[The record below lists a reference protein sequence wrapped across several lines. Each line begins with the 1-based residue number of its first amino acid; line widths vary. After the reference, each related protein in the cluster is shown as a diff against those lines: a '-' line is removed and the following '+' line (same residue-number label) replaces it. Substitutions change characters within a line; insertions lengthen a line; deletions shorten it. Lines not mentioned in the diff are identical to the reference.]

1 MKRLSSFA
9 TVPLFLLLAACT
21 ERSEVWS
28 TSTNLS
34 VQGLRSSAVVL
45 DEDASRAVILHATS
59 ATETSR
65 SYATLGKN
73 VLTTAISPD
82 KSRLFVLSAGDLPRR
97 NPDDESPRLTIFESD
112 GTSRSIDLP
121 STLSQIAVDPLGQ
134 WVVIYAGSDS
144 TAFTFNPNE
153 LLFVDLAATDE
164 AQRITSRTLRSF
176 GGRPQRLTFSSPLSL
191 STGSKRILV
200 VETEQDISLLD
211 LDHLH
216 DATPRPEV
224 TVRLTDGT
232 TSASPSPAGV
242 VIDDGDPAKND
253 DARIGVRLSNSSN
266 VVAITLTRP
275 SSTGA
280 APPNDFVP
288 VLNLTDVG
296 GVASDLAFLRTDA
309 GIRLAALVPSLAEAV
324 LVDPETSVT
333 SAIDLPEA
341 YSSLSLIS
349 NAVGAQGGDVALL
362 SGSSSR
368 SSTGVAFWALG
379 KVTGQP
385 YRSVEVIGVSGSVVD
400 VIDVPE
406 PRTSLKVVKTA
417 SSGFYVLDLIGR
429 TASPLTTQSDAT
441 LLVSNDGERLW
452 AYSVSSTSVSKVALD
467 NLHPTDLPMFR
478 PVSSLFD
485 LAADDGGRSLLTID
499 TSGSGAF
506 TALDAKNPDITTA
519 QVHVGLTLEG
529 L

>member
-1 MKRLSSFA
+1 MKRILPLA
-9 TVPLFLLLAACT
+9 TLVLLAACT
-21 ERSEVWS
+21 ERSELWS
-28 TSTNLS
+28 ASSNLS
-34 VQGLRSSAVVL
+34 VEGLRASAVVL
-45 DEDASRAVILHATS
+45 DTDASRAVVLHAKS
-59 ATETSR
+59 PSETSQA
-65 SYATLGKN
+65 YIPLGKN
-73 VLTTAISPD
+73 VLTTAVSPD
-82 KSRLFVLSAGDLPRR
+82 KSRLFVLSAGEQPRR
-97 NPDDESPRLTIFESD
+97 NPDDESPRLTIVESD
-112 GTSRSIDLP
+112 GTSRALDLP
-121 STLSQIAVDPLGQ
+121 STLSKIAVDPLGQ

-153 LLFVDLAATDE
+153 LLFIDLTTTDE
-164 AQRITSRTLRSF
+164 TQRITSRTLRSF

-191 STGSKRILV
+191 PAGQKRILV

-232 TSASPSPAGV
+232 TSSAPSPSAV
-242 VIDDGDPAKND
+242 VIDDGDPTKND

-266 VVAITLTRP
+266 VVSIALTPPP
-275 SSTGA
+275 SGGV

-309 GIRLAALVPSLAEAV
+309 GIRLAALVPSLSEAV

-333 SAIDLPEA
+333 SVVDLPEA
-341 YSSLSLIS
+341 YSTLSLIS

-362 SGSSSR
+362 SGSASR
-368 SSTGVAFWALG
+368 GSAGVAFWALG

-385 YRSVEVIGVSGSVVD
+385 YRSVEVIGVGGSVIK

-406 PRTSLKVVKTA
+406 PRTSLKIVKTA
-417 SSGFYVLDLIGR
+417 GSGFYVLDLVGR
-429 TASPLTTQSDAT
+429 TASPLATQSDAT
-441 LLVSNDGERLW
+441 LLVSSDGERMW
-452 AYSVSSTSVSKVALD
+452 AYGAGSTSVSKIALD

-478 PVSSLFD
+478 PVTALFD
-485 LAADDGGRSLLTID
+485 LAADDGGRSLLTVD
-499 TSGSGAF
+499 ASGAGAF

-519 QVHVGLTLEG
+519 KVHVGLTLEG